1 MKTNRSK
8 TANYSSVIVGLLWSE
23 KPLYT
28 LANTIL
34 HIALTVPDDLRLVS
48 MVQLGI
54 IKERLHKAVSQSS
67 PDGTPTPPDVY
78 AILRSYRREFDNW
91 TAFWDAEFVKNAKNY
106 VDCEFQ
112 RQSLEV
118 QRMFAELFHNA
129 TALRGIRG
137 PEDVLEMPEEERTL
151 AILSIDLAKKG
162 LERCLRSPNYR
173 NGLRFGECP
182 RFVDRNDTP
191 F

>member
-1 MKTNRSK
+1 MN
-8 TANYSSVIVGLLWSE
+8 E
-23 KPLYT
+23 PFYT
-28 LANTIL
+28 HADAAIG
-34 HIALTVPDDLRLVS
+34 IALTVPDDLRLVS

-67 PDGTPTPPDVY
+67 SDGSPTPPDVY
-78 AILRSYRREFDNW
+78 DILRNYHREFDDW
-91 TAFWDAEFVKNAKNY
+91 TAYWDAEFVKNAKNY

-137 PEDVLEMPEEERTL
+137 PEDVLEMPEEERRL
-151 AILSIDLAKKG
+151 AILSINLAKKG

-173 NGLRFGECP
+173 NGLRFG
-182 RFVDRNDTP
+182 
-191 F
+191 